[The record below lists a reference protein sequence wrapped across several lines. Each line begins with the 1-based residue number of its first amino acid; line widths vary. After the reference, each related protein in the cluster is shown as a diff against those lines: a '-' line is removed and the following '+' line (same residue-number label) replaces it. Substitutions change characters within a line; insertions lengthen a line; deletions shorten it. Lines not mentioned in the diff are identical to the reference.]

1 MTRDGSGLP
10 NLFIVGAP
18 KCGTTAW
25 VEYLR
30 THPNV
35 FFPAVKDHCYFAL
48 DLPNFRLTNS
58 KADYAELFAASGDAK
73 VIGEAS
79 AMYLFSAAAAGAIRK
94 HDPAAKILIF
104 LREQEDYLPSLHN
117 QFLWEFAEEIE
128 DFETAW
134 RMSGRR
140 PPESIPGQC
149 LEPSTLDYKAMG
161 LFREQVE
168 RFLMNFPADQIR
180 IFRFRDWVRDP
191 RTSYLE
197 ILDFLGLEDDGRTNF
212 KPVNQGSTYRSRI
225 LTRLVV
231 SPPTALRTSARL
243 IKKVTGPLGRQLHQL
258 ALKIAR
264 QASRPGYR
272 AISPP
277 LRDEIRS
284 YYAEDNRRLDELL
297 ASSFSK
303 AGAANS
309 RLA

>member
-104 LREQEDYLPSLHN
+104 LRERRTIFPRFITSSSGSLRKK
-117 QFLWEFAEEIE
+117 L
-128 DFETAW
+128 
-134 RMSGRR
+134 
-140 PPESIPGQC
+140 
-149 LEPSTLDYKAMG
+149 
-161 LFREQVE
+161 
-168 RFLMNFPADQIR
+168 R
-180 IFRFRDWVRDP
+180 I
-191 RTSYLE
+191 
-197 ILDFLGLEDDGRTNF
+197 
-212 KPVNQGSTYRSRI
+212 SR
-225 LTRLVV
+225 
-231 SPPTALRTSARL
+231 
-243 IKKVTGPLGRQLHQL
+243 PLGGCL
-258 ALKIAR
+258 AGVHLSPFLAN
-264 QASRPGYR
+264 ASSRPHSITRPWVCFGNR
-272 AISPP
+272 
-277 LRDEIRS
+277 LRG
-284 YYAEDNRRLDELL
+284 
-297 ASSFSK
+297 SS
-303 AGAANS
+303 
-309 RLA
+309 